1 MFQIIFF
8 LREREEQPGIFFFSH
23 KKQNSNIHPARVSGE
38 GVITAIAFST
48 TQARGKKI
56 AWRQRVI
63 VEWGFK
69 NVGCE
74 KHSL

>member
-8 LREREEQPGIFFFSH
+8 FERERRTTRDFFFSH